1 MQGGLEGGERTA
13 MADFWLIINKMTS
26 FSEAKAKGLKWPA
39 GPDDLAPSKLENTYL
54 YAGGMTRKM
63 RILLA
68 EVYVGWY
75 ASILALDRFLYKRR
89 AFKKQNWL
97 LETVC
102 AHSAAYFFH
111 TSLAVWVAFPV
122 SQAMYWQ
129 MLDSAVGVKAKSR
142 NPLPA
147 WKEGEGLEH

>member
-1 MQGGLEGGERTA
+1 MGRRR
-13 MADFWLIINKMTS
+13 DSWLIINKMTS

-68 EVYVGWY
+68 EVYAGWY
-75 ASILALDRFLYKRR
+75 ASIIALDRFLYKRR

-111 TSLAVWVAFPV
+111 TGLAVWVAFPV